1 MAAFETR
8 DPAGRAFVA
17 MPASSCPAKLA
28 ELVAGIGAAIDA
40 MDGRFTMR
48 CTTVALTA
56 ARADAD

>member
-1 MAAFETR
+1 
-8 DPAGRAFVA
+8 

-28 ELVAGIGAAIDA
+28 EPVAGIGAAIDA

-56 ARADAD
+56 ARTDAD